1 MIRIS
6 LTTWFAI
13 DETSFVPCAKGIVG
27 HLTEEQYEQAKG
39 WLNQMAQWTDENRE
53 KDGEQDDKTGCD

>member
-13 DETSFVPCAKGIVG
+13 EGTNFVPCAKGIVG
-27 HLTEEQYEQAKG
+27 HLTEEQYEQAMV
-39 WLNQMAQWTDENRE
+39 WLNQMAQWTNENRKE
-53 KDGEQDDKTGCD
+53 DGDSDDE